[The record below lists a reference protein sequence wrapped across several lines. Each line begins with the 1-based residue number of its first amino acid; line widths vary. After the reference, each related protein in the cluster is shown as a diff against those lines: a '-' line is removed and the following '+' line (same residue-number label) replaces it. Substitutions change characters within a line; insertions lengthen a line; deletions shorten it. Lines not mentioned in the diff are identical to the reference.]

1 MLLSD
6 LQHDFVRTFVARLE
20 SLDWARLGGVV
31 EALVA
36 EGGRLLAEE
45 RIPEPRRRF
54 EVRLDCR
61 YIKQY
66 HEVSVPIARELVTRR
81 DAEAIARAFHAEHNR
96 LYGYSLEAERT
107 PVELINVRVQ
117 AIGAVEKPRP
127 LREDW
132 AGEDAARALKG
143 RRSVY
148 LPEANAFRA
157 VPVYDGHQ
165 LGFGN
170 RIAGPA
176 MIEEVTTAV
185 FVSESY
191 DCAVDAYGS
200 FAVYRKGREDL
211 IRLRVEEAV
220 A

>member
-1 MLLSD
+1 
-6 LQHDFVRTFVARLE
+6 
-20 SLDWARLGGVV
+20 
-31 EALVA
+31 
-36 EGGRLLAEE
+36 
-45 RIPEPRRRF
+45 
-54 EVRLDCR
+54 VRLDCR

-66 HEVSVPIARELVTRR
+66 HEVSVPIARELLARR
-81 DAEAIARAFHAEHNR
+81 DAEGIARAFHAEHNR
-96 LYGYSLEAERT
+96 LYGYSLETERT

-117 AIGAVEKPRP
+117 AIGVVEKPRY
-127 LREDW
+127 RKEDW

-143 RRSVY
+143 RRSLYV
-148 LPEANAFRA
+148 PEANAFRT
-157 VPVYDGHQ
+157 VPVYDGHK

-200 FAVYRKGREDL
+200 FALYRKGREDL
-211 IRLRVEEAV
+211 VKLRTEEAV